1 MDGDFKFVNRVT
13 LTLRES
19 VVTVMALNQF
29 LKTQF
34 ADDEQYAAEIKTI
47 IAKIENSEAEVLK
60 EEEK

>member
-1 MDGDFKFVNRVT
+1 MMDDDFRFVNRVT

-34 ADDEQYAAEIKTI
+34 ADDERYAREIKTI
-47 IAKIENSEAEVLK
+47 IAKLEDSETEVLK
-60 EEEK
+60 EE

>member
-19 VVTVMALNQF
+19 VVTVMALKE
-29 LKTQF
+29 LKRMF